1 MQPKNDSL
9 KNIAQMYGI
18 GLFAFI
24 LFLSTLIGV
33 PVLPKLSQELGASD
47 ALLPVILAASL
58 ITVVIAQFFTGI
70 LADKWSKRSLI
81 LIGALLGSI
90 SSLLTIIAA
99 NWVQLLL
106 LRILAGIADAIAMPA
121 LLVMTSKLGTEQP
134 GKFFGILR
142 GSQGLSFVVGP
153 ALGSLF
159 SLVSLR
165 TPFLA
170 DGILSLVAFF
180 AAFKLIRDDS
190 KVQALHDLSVFKG
203 IKQLLQ
209 NRSVYVYLL
218 LGVSGMF
225 AYGILANF
233 VPTKAQILGL
243 APWQIGLIIS
253 IGALVHSITS
263 FTVGSL
269 SDKYGRKLFAILSQP
284 IIIISAVVLIFCN
297 GFYSILIAYCV
308 FVVGETIPFLLSIV
322 YASETF
328 DKKYIG
334 TSMAIFDSIIDLSLA
349 VGPFL
354 GILAFGISN
363 QIASPF
369 IIAVIPSLI
378 FLVVSFSLPKKRVMN
393 N

>member
-121 LLVMTSKLGTEQP
+121 LLVITSKLGTEQP

-180 AAFKLIRDDS
+180 AAFKLIKDDS

-269 SDKYGRKLFAILSQP
+269 SDKYGRKLFAIFSQP

-369 IIAVIPSLI
+369 IIAVIPSVI
-378 FLVVSFSLPKKRVMN
+378 CLVVSSLYLKRG
-393 N
+393 